1 MPCARRQTAARL
13 NYLSA
18 ARFTTITGCLHA
30 CRTDGRA
37 DRQTDKWR
45 DMGREEREREG
56 VSVLGMAM
64 PSGNTYSPQ
73 GDRLSFLLICIHF

>member
-30 CRTDGRA
+30 CRTEGRT
-37 DRQTDKWR
+37 DRQMEGD
-45 DMGREEREREG
+45 GEREG